1 MMKLIFLM
9 DSTQVSTP
17 NPPTFHNNLN

>member
-1 MMKLIFLM
+1 MKLIFLM